1 MGISAFDPTDTRNYD
16 FEYVPRRLSALE
28 MCVLSCYY
36 VQSGELIVDEGRP
49 KTAVMRNNHVF
60 TPRRICDIDHFI
72 GISIDAGLVALRTLL
87 NFLGIKLDNHA
98 LTEQATA
105 HTVQQHGLP
114 LITVAQ
120 ATSVL
125 EPTMP
130 ASKLAQMMLESL
142 QTASKSSAHFTDA
155 GALVAVDH
163 LGWACYAVS
172 ILIRHHYFDAKGLAQ
187 PETLLPDDAD
197 ANPKNWHRMD
207 GPESMMC

>member
-1 MGISAFDPTDTRNYD
+1 MGISAFDSSNTDNYD
-16 FEYVPRRLSALE
+16 LQYVPQRLTALE
-28 MCVLSCYY
+28 LCVLSCYY
-36 VQSGELIVDEGRP
+36 VQTGELVVGADRP
-49 KTAVMRNNHVF
+49 KTTVTRDDHCF
-60 TPRRICDIDHFI
+60 TPKRICDIDHFI

-120 ATSVL
+120 ATSIL
-125 EPTMP
+125 GATLS
-130 ASKLAQMMLESL
+130 AAQLGPMMLAAL

-155 GALVAVDH
+155 GATVAVER

-172 ILIRHHYFDAKGLAQ
+172 LLIRRHYFDAKGLAQ
-187 PETLLPDDAD
+187 PETLIPDDAD
-197 ANPKNWHRMD
+197 ANPKNWHRME
-207 GPESMMC
+207 GPEAMMC